1 MMICYD
7 REYRQLLHR
16 FTSLAKVT
24 LRMRNIEL
32 SLYSA
37 LIGEIEL
44 AGTEHLFRQLFC
56 AGNDRQCRVLAGP
69 EPGSK
74 DTRKVEVVCW
84 RKPGCQVMPA
94 QKAPVPDACRNKGD
108 LALVVTN
115 S

>member
-1 MMICYD
+1 MVCYD

-16 FTSLAKVT
+16 FTSLTKVT
-24 LRMRNIEL
+24 LWVRNIEL

-44 AGTEHLFRQLFC
+44 AGTEHLFGQLFC
-56 AGNDRQCRVLAGP
+56 TGNDRQCCVIAGP

-84 RKPGCQVMPA
+84 RKPGRQVMPA
-94 QKAPVPDACRNKGD
+94 QEAPVPDACRYKGD
-108 LALVVTN
+108 LALGMTN